1 MQTAQLT
8 PTFCFL
14 FLISR
19 AVCRWTGKIYFHIF
33 LHFHIA
39 VLSACDQDH
48 SHSNDMPCAF
58 RPWSLGINTNGR
70 LKQEHLRSSSSYTKN
85 IISSIPQCIWP
96 QNLVGW

>member
-1 MQTAQLT
+1 MQTAKLS

-14 FLISR
+14 FFISR
-19 AVCRWTGKIYFHIF
+19 AVCRWTDKIYFHIF
-33 LHFHIA
+33 A

-70 LKQEHLRSSSSYTKN
+70 LKQEHLRSSSSCSKN
-85 IISSIPQCIWP
+85 IISSIPQSIWP
-96 QNLVGW
+96 QTLVGW